1 MTATA
6 PYRSPAAPGPA
17 SLGWASLSRAGFSQA
32 VRAEW
37 TKFRTV
43 RGWVIGALVGVL
55 AMAGLGLLASA
66 GGQNSCQAVGANG
79 QQGSGSC
86 GGGISF
92 LLGPGG
98 EPVNDSFYFVRQP
111 LAGDGSVTV
120 RVTSLT
126 ERVQTP
132 NSGGSD
138 ATVPGVV
145 AWAKAGLI
153 IKENLTQGSAYA
165 AIMATAGHGVRM
177 QWNYT
182 GDTAG
187 LSGTVGPAN
196 PRWLRLTRSGDVITG
211 FDSADGTHWF
221 TVGTVTLAGL
231 PSTAQV
237 GLVTASPDYT
247 QHVGEGFGGGTNG
260 FGGPS
265 QATAVFDLLGA
276 SGGWTP
282 APGSRAPWAGGYV
295 GPPEMTGIG
304 GYHQAGGQYTVT
316 GQGDIAPIPAG
327 HGGEADPAVTVSDY
341 LVGTFAG
348 LIALTVLA
356 ALFVTAEYRRGL
368 IRLTFAA
375 TPSRGRVLAAKAVVV
390 AAVGF
395 VTGLVGAAAAVLAGE
410 AITRARGSYAFP
422 VSGTAEARVIIGT
435 GILAALLAVLAMA
448 VAVIVRR
455 GAAAVAVAV
464 LVIVIPYF
472 LAVFAAVPLSAG
484 DWLLRIM
491 PAAGFALQQPYPAY
505 GQVSMF
511 YAPFSGYFPLS
522 AWAGLAVLAA
532 WTAAALALA
541 AYLLR
546 RRDA

>member
-6 PYRSPAAPGPA
+6 PYRPAAAPG
-17 SLGWASLSRAGFSQA
+17 RDGFAQTL
-32 VRAEW
+32 RAEW

-43 RGWVIGALVGVL
+43 RGWVIGALIGIL
-55 AMAGLGLLASA
+55 MTAGLGLAASA
-66 GGQNSCQAVGANG
+66 GGQSSCQGVNANG
-79 QQGSGSC
+79 GSSSGSC
-86 GGGISF
+86 GGGLSF

-98 EPVNDSFYFVRQP
+98 EPINDSFYFVRQP
-111 LAGDGSVTV
+111 LAGDGSVSV

-126 ERVQTP
+126 ERIQTP
-132 NSGGSD
+132 NSGGID
-138 ATVPGVV
+138 ATEPGVV
-145 AWAKAGLI
+145 PWSKAGLV

-165 AIMATAGHGVRM
+165 AIMVTAAHGVRM

-182 GDTAG
+182 GDTG
-187 LSGTVGPAN
+187 GMTGTVGPAN

-211 FDSADGTHWF
+211 YDSADGTHWVQ
-221 TVGTVTLAGL
+221 VGSVTLAGL

-237 GLVTASPDYT
+237 GPFTASPDYT
-247 QHVGEGFGGGTNG
+247 EHVGEGFGGGTNS
-260 FGGPS
+260 FSGPS
-265 QATAVFDLLGA
+265 QATAVFDHLA
-276 SGGWTP
+276 TADGWT
-282 APGSRAPWAGGYV
+282 AGSWAGGYV
-295 GPPEMTGIG
+295 GFPEMPGIG
-304 GYHQAGGQYTVT
+304 GYHLAGGQYTVT
-316 GQGDIAPIPAG
+316 GQGDIAPIPSG

-348 LIALTVLA
+348 LIALTVIA

-375 TPSRGRVLAAKAVVV
+375 TPSRARVLAAKAVVV

-395 VTGLVGAAAAVLAGE
+395 VAGLLGAAAAVLAGE
-410 AITRARGSYAFP
+410 AITKARGSYAFP
-422 VSGTAEARVIIGT
+422 ISGLAEARVIIGT
-435 GILAALLAVLAMA
+435 AVLAAFFA
-448 VAVIVRR
+448 VLALAIAVIVRR
-455 GAAAVAVAV
+455 SAATVAAAV
-464 LVIVIPYF
+464 LLIVVPYF
-472 LAVFAAVPLSAG
+472 LAVFAAVPLNAG

-511 YAPFSGYFPLS
+511 YAPFSGYFPLP
-522 AWAGLAVLAA
+522 AWGGLAVLAA

-546 RRDA
+546 RRDAG

>member
-1 MTATA
+1 MTAIA
-6 PYRSPAAPGPA
+6 PYRSPASPGQ
-17 SLGWASLSRAGFSQA
+17 AGFPQA
-32 VRAEW
+32 LRAEW

-43 RGWVIGALVGVL
+43 RGWIIGALVGVL

-66 GGQNSCQAVGANG
+66 GGQSSCHAASANG
-79 QQGSGSC
+79 QSSSSSC

-92 LLGPGG
+92 LLGPNG

-111 LAGDGSVTV
+111 LAGDGSVSV

-126 ERVQTP
+126 ERVLAP
-132 NSGGSD
+132 DAGSSN
-138 ATVPGVV
+138 ATIPGDVP
-145 AWAKAGLI
+145 WAKAGLI
-153 IKENLTQGSAYA
+153 IKDNLTQGSAYA
-165 AIMATAGHGVRM
+165 AIMVTAGHGVRM

-187 LSGTVGPAN
+187 LAGAAGPAN

-211 FDSADGTHWF
+211 YDSADGTHWF
-221 TVGTVTLAGL
+221 QVGSVTLAGL

-247 QHVGEGFGGGTNG
+247 QHVGEGFGGGTSN
-260 FGGPS
+260 FSGPS
-265 QATAVFDLLGA
+265 QDTAVFDHLA
-276 SGGWTP
+276 TSGGWTT
-282 APGSRAPWAGGYV
+282 GNWAGGYV
-295 GPPEMTGIG
+295 GPPEMPGIG

-375 TPSRGRVLAAKAVVV
+375 TPARGRVLAAKSVVMAV
-390 AAVGF
+390 VGF
-395 VTGLVGAAAAVLAGE
+395 VVGLVGAAVAVLAGE
-410 AITRARGSYAFP
+410 AITRARGAYAFP
-422 VSGTAEARVIIGT
+422 ISGTAEARVIFGT
-435 GILAALLAVLAMA
+435 AVLAAFFAVLAMA
-448 VAVIVRR
+448 IGVIVRR

-464 LVIVIPYF
+464 LVVVVPYF

>member
-6 PYRSPAAPGPA
+6 PYRSPASPDPA
-17 SLGWASLSRAGFSQA
+17 SPSRDGFAQT

-43 RGWVIGALVGVL
+43 RGWVIGTLIGVL

-66 GGQNSCQAVGANG
+66 GGQSSCQAVGAQG
-79 QQGSGSC
+79 QGSSGSC

-92 LLGPGG
+92 ILGPNG
-98 EPVNDSFYFVRQP
+98 EPVNDSFYFVHQP
-111 LAGDGSVTV
+111 LAGDGGVTV

-132 NSGGSD
+132 NSGGSN

-153 IKENLTQGSAYA
+153 IKANLTQGSAYA
-165 AIMATAGHGVRM
+165 AIVVTAGHGVRM

-187 LSGTVGPAN
+187 LAGTVSTAT

-211 FDSADGTHWF
+211 YDSADGTHW
-221 TVGTVTLAGL
+221 TQVAAVTLAGL
-231 PSTAQV
+231 PSAAQV

-247 QHVGEGFGGGTNG
+247 EHVGEGFGGGTSN
-260 FGGPS
+260 FSGPS
-265 QATAVFDLLGA
+265 QDTAVFDRLA
-276 SGGWTP
+276 TSGGWTP

-295 GPPEMTGIG
+295 GPPEMPGIG
-304 GYHQAGGQYTVT
+304 GYHQSGGQFTVT
-316 GQGDIAPIPAG
+316 GQGDIAPIPSG

-375 TPSRGRVLAAKAVVV
+375 TPARGRVLAAKAVVV
-390 AAVGF
+390 AVVGFAVG
-395 VTGLVGAAAAVLAGE
+395 LAGAAAAVLAGE

-422 VSGTAEARVIIGT
+422 ISGMAEARVIIGT
-435 GILAALLAVLAMA
+435 GVLAAFFAVLAMA
-448 VAVIVRR
+448 IGVIVRR
-455 GAAAVAVAV
+455 GAATVAVAV
-464 LVIVIPYF
+464 LVIVVPYF
-472 LAVFAAVPLSAG
+472 LAVFAAVPLNAG

-511 YAPFSGYFPLS
+511 YAPFSGYFPLT
-522 AWAGLAVLAA
+522 AWGGLAVLAA

>member
-6 PYRSPAAPGPA
+6 PDRLAASPGPA
-17 SLGWASLSRAGFSQA
+17 RPGRDGFAQT

-43 RGWVIGALVGVL
+43 RGWVIGALIGVL
-55 AMAGLGLLASA
+55 AIAGLGLAASA
-66 GGQNSCQAVGANG
+66 GGQTACQAVGSSG
-79 QQGSGSC
+79 QPSSGGCGSGL
-86 GGGISF
+86 SF
-92 LLGPGG
+92 LLGPNG

-111 LAGDGSVTV
+111 LSGDGSVTV

-126 ERVQTP
+126 ERVLAP
-132 NSGGSD
+132 DAGSSN

-145 AWAKAGLI
+145 PWAKAGLI

-165 AIMATAGHGVRM
+165 AVMVSATHGVRL

-187 LSGTVGPAN
+187 MSGIAGPAN

-211 FDSADGTHWF
+211 YDSADGTHW
-221 TVGTVTLAGL
+221 TVVGTVTLASL

-247 QHVGEGFGGGTNG
+247 AHVGEGFGGGTNSYSS
-260 FGGPS
+260 PS
-265 QATAVFDLLGA
+265 LDTAVFDHLAA
-276 SGGWTP
+276 SDGWT
-282 APGSRAPWAGGYV
+282 AGRWAGGYV
-295 GPPEMTGIG
+295 GSPEMPGIG
-304 GYHQAGGQYTVT
+304 GYRQAGGRYTVT
-316 GQGDIAPIPAG
+316 GQGDIAPIPSG
-327 HGGEADPAVTVSDY
+327 HGGAADPAVTVSDY

-348 LIALTVLA
+348 LIALVVIA

-375 TPSRGRVLAAKAVVV
+375 TPARGRVLAAKSAVV

-395 VTGLVGAAAAVLAGE
+395 VVGLAGAAGAVLAGE

-422 VSGTAEARVIIGT
+422 ISAAAEARVIVGT
-435 GILAALLAVLAMA
+435 AVLAAFFA
-448 VAVIVRR
+448 VLATAIGVIVRR
-455 GAAAVAVAV
+455 GAATVAVAV
-464 LVIVIPYF
+464 VVIVVPYF

-484 DWLLRIM
+484 DWLLRVM

-505 GQVSMF
+505 DQVSMF
-511 YAPFSGYFPLS
+511 YAPFSGYFPLPG
-522 AWAGLAVLAA
+522 WAGLAVLAA

>member
-1 MTATA
+1 MTATMT
-6 PYRSPAAPGPA
+6 PERSGRRPGDDRV
-17 SLGWASLSRAGFSQA
+17 SFWRL
-32 VRAEW
+32 VHAEW

-43 RGWVIGALVGVL
+43 RGWVIAMLIAAALT
-55 AMAGLGLLASA
+55 A
-66 GGQNSCQAVGANG
+66 AVGLYAASGPQTGCQPAGPNG
-79 QQGSGSC
+79 PIGPPAPCTPSNPE
-86 GGGISF
+86 
-92 LLGPGG
+92 GPGG
-98 EPVNDSFYFVRQP
+98 EAVSDSYYFVHQALR
-111 LAGDGSVTV
+111 GNGSVTV

-126 ERVQTP
+126 ERVQVP
-132 NSGGSD
+132 NSGGSN
-138 ATVPGVV
+138 ATEPGDVP
-145 AWAKAGLI
+145 WAKAGLI

-165 AIMATAGHGVRM
+165 AIVVTAGHGVRM

-187 LSGTVGPAN
+187 ISGPVGPAN

-211 FDSADGTHWF
+211 YDSADGTHW
-221 TVGTVTLAGL
+221 TQVGTVTLAGL

-247 QHVGEGFGGGTNG
+247 EHVGEGFGGGTSN
-260 FGGPS
+260 FSGPS
-265 QATAVFDLLGA
+265 QDTAVFDHLA
-276 SGGWTP
+276 TSGGWTP
-282 APGSRAPWAGGYV
+282 ASGSRAPWAGGYV
-295 GPPEMTGIG
+295 GPPEMPGIG
-304 GYHQAGGQYTVT
+304 GYHQAGGRYTVT
-316 GQGDIAPIPAG
+316 GQGDIAPIPPG

-356 ALFVTAEYRRGL
+356 ALFVTTEYRRGL

-375 TPSRGRVLAAKAVVV
+375 TPARGRVLAAKAVVV

-395 VTGLVGAAAAVLAGE
+395 VVGLLGAAVAVLAGE
-410 AITRARGSYAFP
+410 AITKARGSYAFP
-422 VSGTAEARVIIGT
+422 ISGMAEARVIIGT
-435 GILAALLAVLAMA
+435 GVLAAFFAVLAMA
-448 VAVIVRR
+448 IGVIVRR
-455 GAAAVAVAV
+455 GAATVAVAV
-464 LVIVIPYF
+464 LVIVVPYF
-472 LAVFAAVPLSAG
+472 LAVFAAVPLNAG
-484 DWLLRIM
+484 DWLLRVM

-511 YAPFSGYFPLS
+511 YAPFSGYFPLA
-522 AWAGLAVLAA
+522 AWAGLAVLSA

>member
-1 MTATA
+1 MTAIA
-6 PYRSPAAPGPA
+6 PYRSPSAPG
-17 SLGWASLSRAGFSQA
+17 RDGFAAA

-43 RGWVIGALVGVL
+43 RGWVIGALIGVL
-55 AMAGLGLLASA
+55 AMGGLGVAASA
-66 GGQNSCQAVGANG
+66 GGQSSCQAAGPAASG
-79 QQGSGSC
+79 QQSGSGGC
-86 GGGISF
+86 GGISF
-92 LLGPGG
+92 LLGPNG
-98 EPVNDSFYFVRQP
+98 EPINDSFYFLRQP

-126 ERVQTP
+126 ERVQAP

-138 ATVPGVV
+138 AMIPGDVP
-145 AWAKAGLI
+145 WAKAGLI

-165 AIMATAGHGVRM
+165 AIMVTPGHGVRM

-187 LSGTVGPAN
+187 MSGPAGPAN

-211 FDSADGTHWF
+211 YDSADGTHWL
-221 TVGTVTLAGL
+221 TVASVTLAGL
-231 PSTAQV
+231 PSSAQV
-237 GLVTASPDYT
+237 GPFTASPDYT
-247 QHVGEGFGGGTNG
+247 EHVGEGFGGGTNTYS
-260 FGGPS
+260 GPS
-265 QATAVFDLLGA
+265 QATAAFDHLAA
-276 SGGWTP
+276 SGGWT
-282 APGSRAPWAGGYV
+282 AGPWSGGYV
-295 GPPEMTGIG
+295 GSPEMPGVG

-316 GQGDIAPIPAG
+316 GQGDIAPIPPG
-327 HGGEADPAVTVSDY
+327 HGGEADPAVTASDY

-348 LIALTVLA
+348 LIVLTVLA

-368 IRLTFAA
+368 IRLTLAA

-395 VTGLVGAAAAVLAGE
+395 VVGLAGATGAVLAGE
-410 AITRARGSYAFP
+410 AITKARGSYAFP
-422 VSGTAEARVIIGT
+422 ISALAEAKVIIGT
-435 GILAALLAVLAMA
+435 AVLAAFFAVLAMA
-448 VAVIVRR
+448 IGVIVRR
-455 GAAAVAVAV
+455 GAATVAVAVA
-464 LVIVIPYF
+464 VIVIPYF

-484 DWLLRIM
+484 DWLLQIM

-505 GQVSMF
+505 DQVSMF
-511 YAPFSGYFPLS
+511 YAPFSGYFPLP
-522 AWAGLAVLAA
+522 AWGGLAVLAA

>member
-1 MTATA
+1 MTAIA
-6 PYRSPAAPGPA
+6 PYRSAAGPG
-17 SLGWASLSRAGFSQA
+17 RAGFPQA
-32 VRAEW
+32 MRAEW

-55 AMAGLGLLASA
+55 VMAGLGLLASA
-66 GGQNSCQAVGANG
+66 GGRSSCQAVGANG

-111 LAGDGSVTV
+111 LAGDGSLTV
-120 RVTSLT
+120 RLTSLT
-126 ERVQTP
+126 GRVP
-132 NSGGSD
+132 APDSGGTD

-145 AWAKAGLI
+145 PWAKAGLI
-153 IKENLTQGSAYA
+153 IKENLTQASPYA
-165 AIMATAGHGVRM
+165 AIMVTADHGVRL

-187 LSGTVGPAN
+187 LAGTVGAAN

-211 FDSADGTHWF
+211 YDSADGTHWSQ
-221 TVGTVTLAGL
+221 VGAVTLAGL
-231 PSTAQV
+231 PSAAQV
-237 GLVTASPDYT
+237 GLFTASPDSS
-247 QHVGEGFGGGTNG
+247 QVGEGFGGGTNG
-260 FGGPS
+260 FGGPT
-265 QATAVFDLLGA
+265 QDTAAFDHLAT
-276 SGGWTP
+276 SGGWT
-282 APGSRAPWAGGYV
+282 AGPWAGQYV
-295 GPPEMTGIG
+295 GPPEMPGVG
-304 GYHQAGGQYTVT
+304 GYHQSGGRFTVT

-348 LIALTVLA
+348 LIALAVVA

-375 TPSRGRVLAAKAVVV
+375 TPARGRVLAAKSVVV

-395 VTGLVGAAAAVLAGE
+395 VAGLAGAAVAVLAGE
-410 AITRARGSYAFP
+410 AITRARGAYAFP
-422 VSGTAEARVIIGT
+422 ISGTAEARVIIGT
-435 GILAALLAVLAMA
+435 AVLAAFFAVLAMA
-448 VAVIVRR
+448 IGVIVRR
-455 GAAAVAVAV
+455 GAATVAVAV
-464 LVIVIPYF
+464 LVIVVPYF
-472 LAVFAAVPLSAG
+472 LAVFAAVPLNAG

>member
-6 PYRSPAAPGPA
+6 PYRSPARPDP
-17 SLGWASLSRAGFSQA
+17 ASLSRDGFAQT

-43 RGWVIGALVGVL
+43 RGWVIGTLIGVL
-55 AMAGLGLLASA
+55 VMAGLGLLASA
-66 GGQNSCQAVGANG
+66 GGQSSCQAVGSVG
-79 QQGSGSC
+79 PGSGTC
-86 GGGISF
+86 PGISF
-92 LLGPGG
+92 LLGPNG

-126 ERVQTP
+126 EQLTTP
-132 NSGGSD
+132 DSARSNSE
-138 ATVPGVV
+138 VPGVV
-145 AWAKAGLI
+145 PWAKAGLI
-153 IKENLTQGSAYA
+153 IKANLTQGSAYA
-165 AIMATAGHGVRM
+165 AIMVTPGHGVRM

-187 LSGTVGPAN
+187 MSGPVSPAN

-211 FDSADGTHWF
+211 YDSADGTNW
-221 TVGTVTLAGL
+221 TQVAAVTLAGL

-237 GLVTASPDYT
+237 GPFTAAPDYT
-247 QHVGEGFGGGTNG
+247 QHVGEGFGGGTSN
-260 FGGPS
+260 FSGPS
-265 QATAVFDLLGA
+265 QDTAVFDHLA
-276 SGGWTP
+276 TSGGWTP
-282 APGSRAPWAGGYV
+282 APGSRAAWAGGYV
-295 GPPEMTGIG
+295 GSPQMPGIG
-304 GYHQAGGQYTVT
+304 GYHQSGGQYTVT
-316 GQGDIAPIPAG
+316 GQGDIAPIPSG

-356 ALFVTAEYRRGL
+356 AASVTAEYRRGL

-375 TPSRGRVLAAKAVVV
+375 TPARGRVLAAKSVVV

-395 VTGLVGAAAAVLAGE
+395 VFGLAGAAAAVLAGE
-410 AITRARGSYAFP
+410 AITRARGAYAFP
-422 VSGTAEARVIIGT
+422 ISGMAEARVIIGT
-435 GILAALLAVLAMA
+435 GVLAAFFAVLAMA
-448 VAVIVRR
+448 IGVIVRR
-455 GAAAVAVAV
+455 GAATVAVAV
-464 LVIVIPYF
+464 LVIVVPYF
-472 LAVFAAVPLSAG
+472 LAVFAAVPLNAG

-511 YAPFSGYFPLS
+511 YAPFSGYFPLP
-522 AWAGLAVLAA
+522 AGGGLAVLAA

-546 RRDA
+546 RRDAG

>member
-1 MTATA
+1 MTTVA
-6 PYRSPAAPGPA
+6 PYRSPATPGPA
-17 SLGWASLSRAGFSQA
+17 SLSRDGFA
-32 VRAEW
+32 RTVRAEW

-43 RGWVIGALVGVL
+43 RGWIIGTLVGVL

-66 GGQNSCQAVGANG
+66 GGQSSCQAVGTSG
-79 QQGSGSC
+79 QSSGGSC

-92 LLGPGG
+92 ILGPNG

-126 ERVQTP
+126 GRLTAQDPADP
-132 NSGGSD
+132 N
-138 ATVPGVV
+138 ATVPGL
-145 AWAKAGLI
+145 APWAKAGLI
-153 IKENLTQGSAYA
+153 IKANLTQGSAYA
-165 AIMATAGHGVRM
+165 AVMASAGHGVRL

-187 LSGTVGPAN
+187 MSGTVGPAN

-211 FDSADGTHWF
+211 CDSADGTHWF
-221 TVGTVTLAGL
+221 QVGTVTLAGL

-237 GLVTASPDYT
+237 GLFTASPDYT
-247 QHVGEGFGGGTNG
+247 EHVGEGFGGGTSS
-260 FGGPS
+260 FSGPS
-265 QATAVFDLLGA
+265 SDTAVFDHFGT
-276 SGGWTP
+276 SGGWT
-282 APGSRAPWAGGYV
+282 AGPWAGGYV
-295 GPPEMTGIG
+295 GPPEVSGVG
-304 GYHQAGGQYTVT
+304 GYHQAGGQYSVT

-327 HGGEADPAVTVSDY
+327 HGGAADPAVTASDY

-348 LIALTVLA
+348 LVVLAVIA

-375 TPSRGRVLAAKAVVV
+375 TPARGRVLAAKSVVV

-395 VTGLVGAAAAVLAGE
+395 VVGLVGAAGAVLAGE

-422 VSGTAEARVIIGT
+422 ISAAAEARVIIGT
-435 GILAALLAVLAMA
+435 GVLAALFAVLA
-448 VAVIVRR
+448 VAIGTIVRR

-464 LVIVIPYF
+464 VVIVLPYF
-472 LAVFAAVPLSAG
+472 LAVFAAVPLAAG

-505 GQVSMF
+505 DQVSMF

>member
-6 PYRSPAAPGPA
+6 PYRSPASPDPA
-17 SLGWASLSRAGFSQA
+17 SPSRDGFAQT

-43 RGWVIGALVGVL
+43 RGWVIGTLIGVL

-66 GGQNSCQAVGANG
+66 GGQSSCQAVGAQG
-79 QQGSGSC
+79 QGSSGSC

-92 LLGPGG
+92 ILGPNG
-98 EPVNDSFYFVRQP
+98 EPVNDSFYFVHQP
-111 LAGDGSVTV
+111 LAGDGGVTV

-132 NSGGSD
+132 NSGGSN

-153 IKENLTQGSAYA
+153 IKANLTQGSAYA
-165 AIMATAGHGVRM
+165 AIVVTAGHGVRM

-187 LSGTVGPAN
+187 LAGTVSTAT

-211 FDSADGTHWF
+211 YDSADGTHW
-221 TVGTVTLAGL
+221 TQVAAVTLAGL
-231 PSTAQV
+231 PSAAQV

-247 QHVGEGFGGGTNG
+247 EHVGEGFGGGTSN
-260 FGGPS
+260 FSGPS
-265 QATAVFDLLGA
+265 QDTAVFDRLA
-276 SGGWTP
+276 TSGGWTP
-282 APGSRAPWAGGYV
+282 APGPRAPWAGGYV
-295 GPPEMTGIG
+295 GQPEMPGIG
-304 GYHQAGGQYTVT
+304 GYHQSGGQFTVT
-316 GQGDIAPIPAG
+316 GQGDIAPIPSG

-375 TPSRGRVLAAKAVVV
+375 TPARGRVLAAKAVVV
-390 AAVGF
+390 AVVGFAVG
-395 VTGLVGAAAAVLAGE
+395 LAGAAAAVLAGE

-422 VSGTAEARVIIGT
+422 ISGMAEARVIIGT
-435 GILAALLAVLAMA
+435 GVLAAFFAVLAMA
-448 VAVIVRR
+448 IGVIVRR
-455 GAAAVAVAV
+455 GAATVAVAV
-464 LVIVIPYF
+464 LVIVVPYF
-472 LAVFAAVPLSAG
+472 LAVFAAVPLNAG

-511 YAPFSGYFPLS
+511 YAPFSGYFPLT
-522 AWAGLAVLAA
+522 AWGGLAVLAA

>member
-1 MTATA
+1 MTATV
-6 PYRSPAAPGPA
+6 PYRPPAAPGRDGFA
-17 SLGWASLSRAGFSQA
+17 SA

-43 RGWVIGALVGVL
+43 RGWVIGALIGVL
-55 AMAGLGLLASA
+55 AMAGLGLASG
-66 GGQNSCQAVGANG
+66 GGQQSCAAVGANG
-79 QQGSGSC
+79 QSSGGSC

-98 EPVNDSFYFVRQP
+98 EPINDSFYFVRQP
-111 LAGDGSVTV
+111 LSGDGSVTV
-120 RVTSLT
+120 RVTSLS
-126 ERVQTP
+126 EQIQKP

-138 ATVPGVV
+138 VMEPGVV
-145 AWAKAGLI
+145 PWAKAGLI
-153 IKENLTQGSAYA
+153 IKESLTPGSPYA
-165 AIMATAGHGVRM
+165 AIMVTASHGVRM

-196 PRWLRLTRSGDVITG
+196 PRWLRLTRSDDVITG
-211 FDSADGTHWF
+211 YDSADGTSW
-221 TVGTVTLAGL
+221 TRVGAVTLSGL

-237 GLVTASPDYT
+237 GPFTASPDYT
-247 QHVGEGFGGGTNG
+247 EHVGEGFGGGTNN

-265 QATAVFDLLGA
+265 DATAVSDHLILA
-276 SGGWTP
+276 DGWT
-282 APGSRAPWAGGYV
+282 AGPWAGGYV
-295 GPPEMTGIG
+295 NSPEMPEIG
-304 GYHQAGGQYTVT
+304 GYHVRGDQYTVT
-316 GQGDIAPIPAG
+316 GQGDIAPIPSG
-327 HGGEADPAVTVSDY
+327 HGGEADGAVTVSDY

-375 TPSRGRVLAAKAVVV
+375 TPARGRVLAAKAVVV
-390 AAVGF
+390 AAVGL
-395 VTGLVGAAAAVLAGE
+395 VVGLAGSAAAVLAGE

-422 VSGTAEARVIIGT
+422 ISALAETRVIIGT
-435 GILAALLAVLAMA
+435 AVIAAFFAVLALA
-448 VAVIVRR
+448 IGVIVRR
-455 GAAAVAVAV
+455 GAATVAVAI

-472 LAVFAAVPLSAG
+472 LAVFAAVPLAAG

-505 GQVSMF
+505 DQVSMF
-511 YAPFSGYFPLS
+511 YAPFSGYFPLPG
-522 AWAGLAVLAA
+522 WAGLAVLAA